1 MTVTVWWAAPADP
14 GARADLVALL
24 DAHERERLV
33 ALRRPEDRARYLAA
47 HALARLVLAER
58 LDADPAELVLD
69 RTCRCGEPHGKPRLA
84 GRGDDPGFSLTHSGA
99 LVGVAVGTG
108 PVGVDVEAHRPL
120 SGLDGLVRHALSPAE
135 LAAGTPD
142 GTGFLVTWT
151 RKEALLKATG
161 EGLSS
166 PMDAITLSPPHSPA
180 RVLDWTG
187 TAGSWWVTNV
197 PTGLDDHPGAVAG
210 AGPVAPAV
218 TVADGD
224 AILSV
229 RRGTM
234 HG

>member
-14 GARADLVALL
+14 GDRADLVALL
-24 DAHERERLV
+24 DAHERERLL
-33 ALRRPEDRARYLAA
+33 ALRRHEDRARYLAA

-58 LDADPAELVLD
+58 LDADPAALVLD

-84 GRGDDPGFSLTHSGA
+84 GRGDDPGFSLTHSGS

-166 PMDAITLSPPHSPA
+166 PMDAITLSPPHAPA
-180 RVLDWTG
+180 RVLGWTG
-187 TAGSWWVTNV
+187 TGGSWWVADV
-197 PTGLDDHPGAVAG
+197 ATGLDDHPGAVAG

-224 AILSV
+224 AVLSV

>member
-1 MTVTVWWAAPADP
+1 MTRAFLGLGSNLGDRRAHLRAAVASLSDVVAVSDVYETDP
-14 GARADLVALL
+14 VGGPEQGRFLNLVVEL
-24 DAHERERLV
+24 DT
-33 ALRRPEDRARYLAA
+33 
-47 HALARLVLAER
+47 
-58 LDADPAELVLD
+58 DPAALVLD

-142 GTGFLVTWT
+142 GSGFLVTWT

-166 PMDAITLSPPHSPA
+166 PMDAITLSPPHAPA
-180 RVLDWTG
+180 RVLGWTG
-187 TAGSWWVTNV
+187 TGGNWWVADV
-197 PTGLDDHPGAVAG
+197 ATGLDDHPGAVAG
-210 AGPVAPAV
+210 AGPVAPVV

-224 AILSV
+224 AVLSV